1 LPNPEAGWNLTNVDE
16 CLDRWEQ
23 ECVPADEL
31 RRLVIAALLS
41 RMDDP
46 YDGARRESWFGNE
59 PSLWFWMV
67 PGSLHA
73 GQAVYVSF
81 MVFERLGTVRIDSI
95 MTLSW
100 PA

>member
-1 LPNPEAGWNLTNVDE
+1 MPNPETGWNLTNVDE

-23 ECVPADEL
+23 VCAPADDL
-31 RRLVIAALLS
+31 RRLVVAALLS

-46 YDGARRESWFGNE
+46 YDGARREFGDE

-73 GQAVYVSF
+73 GQAVYMSF